1 MVIVNLQHTPMDRL
15 AKLRIYAKTDDVS
28 RMLMS
33 KLGLEIP
40 EFRLKR

>member
-1 MVIVNLQHTPMDRL
+1 MIVNLQHTPMDRL

-33 KLGLEIP
+33 KLDLDIP